1 MNLAAIALV
10 VGIVIGAGP
19 AVKLTADHYKA
30 KAVAAELAAAEA
42 YQARTV
48 ELNQV
53 SADLERAKHEKQVV
67 YRTITKRVQTY
78 IDRPIYLRD
87 AYDDDGVRDVNAT
100 FADATDPGQPGAR
113 VPGADSTGRKDR
125 RNRPAEND

>member
-1 MNLAAIALV
+1 MNLPAIALAA
-10 VGIVIGAGP
+10 GLVIGAG
-19 AVKLTADHYKA
+19 AATKLTADHYTA
-30 KAVAAELAAAEA
+30 KAAAAELAAADA

-67 YRTITKRVQTY
+67 YRTITKRVETY

-87 AYDDDGVRDVNAT
+87 AIDDDGLRDINAALAGANPSEPAPAVPA
-100 FADATDPGQPGAR
+100 ADAA
-113 VPGADSTGRKDR
+113 GR
-125 RNRPAEND
+125 